1 MVFGII
7 FNFFAFIL
15 NIAAI
20 YVNYS
25 NGNYGWAVVNG
36 VCSGATFVNFI
47 WMIHLKV
54 NEDL

>member
-7 FNFFAFIL
+7 FSFFAFIL

-25 NGNYGWAVVNG
+25 NGNYSWAVVNG
-36 VCSGATFVNFI
+36 VCSGATFTNTVWLI
-47 WMIHLKV
+47 KEMI
-54 NEDL
+54 EE